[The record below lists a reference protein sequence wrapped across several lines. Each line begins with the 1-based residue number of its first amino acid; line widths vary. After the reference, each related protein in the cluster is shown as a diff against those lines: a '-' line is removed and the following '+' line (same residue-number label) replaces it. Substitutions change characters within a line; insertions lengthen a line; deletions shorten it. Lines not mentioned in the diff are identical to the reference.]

1 MRPAAF
7 AAGRKKRGALRDID
21 SMIRLSEIQ
30 NRLREEIKRSGL
42 SQKEIAEKL
51 GVNASTVSK
60 YMRLDKFPSIETF
73 ANLCEILDVSSDEIL
88 GLKK

>member
-1 MRPAAF
+1 
-7 AAGRKKRGALRDID
+7 
-21 SMIRLSEIQ
+21 MIELSDIQ

-60 YMRLDKFPSIETF
+60 YMRLDKFPSIESF